1 MLDRLT
7 DWKTTIAGLLIC
19 AVIIAALVTR
29 PEWGAAELAT
39 FAGAI
44 GTALLGALS
53 RSSAPAPAGE
63 KPAAPAVPPVVGG
76 LLLALGGL
84 VLAGALTGCTRPIDT
99 AIRTTNGARAVG
111 ETARAVITAACVP
124 AYRAANTSAQLAA
137 VDARCLPAER
147 AYRVYAAAHATAVVA
162 VQRAQIGLVTE
173 ADALA
178 AAVALGKAGGELAA
192 AVQAVAP

>member
-1 MLDRLT
+1 MFDRLK
-7 DWKTTIAGLLIC
+7 DWRTTVPALIIG
-19 AVIIAALVTR
+19 ALIIGAMLYAMHSR
-29 PEWGAAELAT
+29 PEWGLPELVAFGGGVAT
-39 FAGAI
+39 I
-44 GTALLGALS
+44 ITGALTK
-53 RSSAPAPAGE
+53 SAQPATE
-63 KPAAPAVPPVVGG
+63 KPAAPAVPPVPPLGV
-76 LLLALGGL
+76 LMVVCLAL
-84 VLAGALTGCTRPIDT
+84 AGCASPITT

-124 AYRAANTSAQLAA
+124 AYRAANTAAQLAA

>member
-29 PEWGAAELAT
+29 PEWGATDLAA

-44 GTALLGALS
+44 GAALLGVLS
-53 RSSAPAPAGE
+53 RSSAPATEPA
-63 KPAAPAVPPVVGG
+63 KPAVPPVPP
-76 LLLALGGL
+76 LALLAIGC
-84 VLAGALTGCTRPIDT
+84 LALAGCTRPIDT

-162 VQRAQIGLVTE
+162 VQRAQLGLVTE

-178 AAVALGKAGGELAA
+178 AAVAVGQAGGELAA
-192 AVQAVAP
+192 AVQGVSP

>member
-1 MLDRLT
+1 MLARLT
-7 DWKTTIAGLLIC
+7 DWRTTLLGLAL
-19 AVIIAALVTR
+19 AALIIAALITR
-29 PEWGAAELAT
+29 PEWDAADLAA

-53 RSSAPAPAGE
+53 RSSAPEPE
-63 KPAAPAVPPVVGG
+63 KPAAPAVPPVPP
-76 LLLALGGL
+76 LALLAIGC
-84 VLAGALTGCTRPIDT
+84 LALAGCTRPIDT

-162 VQRAQIGLVTE
+162 VQRAQLGLVTE

-178 AAVALGKAGGELAA
+178 AAVAVGQAGGELAA
-192 AVQAVAP
+192 AVQAVTP